1 MDANERHAANY
12 DDESTWRIDAYD
24 NRSAAILRS
33 VGAVEVRPGR
43 MFDCTPLQLINY
55 IAALHGVS
63 VETGKK
69 RRHLSEETKERKR
82 QQLAAARS
90 KIKA

>member
-1 MDANERHAANY
+1 
-12 DDESTWRIDAYD
+12 
-24 NRSAAILRS
+24 
-33 VGAVEVRPGR
+33 